1 MGGSGIEGEWC
12 GNEAQSHCKVKTM
25 KERRQ
30 FLKTFVAFFAGVG
43 VWLNPVVSILASG
56 VKKVGKIILPKGTD
70 REALVGKNP
79 ATLDTRNLEPTPLKE
94 FGTMGLTDHA
104 VDLERWRLEVTGEVG
119 EPLLLRYEEIKA
131 LPAIE
136 RNVLLICPGF
146 FANHGTWKGIS
157 IQVLLDLAKA
167 HKGVTHVT
175 IRGPEGRY
183 ESLQRYPIED
193 VLSDKVFLAYQVNG
207 KALPERHG
215 FPLRTVAEDYYG
227 YDWVKYVY
235 KITVDKIG

>member
-1 MGGSGIEGEWC
+1 M
-12 GNEAQSHCKVKTM
+12 
-25 KERRQ
+25 
-30 FLKTFVAFFAGVG
+30 AFFAGMG
-43 VWLNPVVSILASG
+43 LWLNPVLTILASG

-70 REALVGKNP
+70 RETLIGKNP
-79 ATLDTRNLEPTPLKE
+79 ATLDARNLEPTPLDE
-94 FGTMGLTDHA
+94 FGTMGLTDYA
-104 VDLERWRLEVTGEVG
+104 ADLDKWRLQVNGEVNK
-119 EPLLLRYEEIKA
+119 PLRLRYEEITA

-146 FANHGTWKGIS
+146 FANHGTWKGLS
-157 IQVLLDLAKA
+157 IKVLLDSAEA
-167 HKGVTHVT
+167 HQGVTHVT

-207 KALPERHG
+207 KPLPREHG

-227 YDWVKYVY
+227 YDWVKYVCKVTVE
-235 KITVDKIG
+235 KIE